1 MSLGNLPVIKTLVSR
16 SRRERLTLKPEMI
29 SPPMGDFRH
38 IMHVGRK
45 GEVFGDTSFLTQ
57 LQERRRHHRLNYI
70 TKKLRQAG
78 WMSPQSPP
86 NRGRVDSTIIPPPDV
101 SPIIKN
107 AVSLPQLTKYSWD
120 HEKKQDRDKIWNC
133 LSEPNSPYGLESGLC
148 TLPRHSGSQMLDTS
162 SEKFD
167 DDWTS
172 LALTDGEDC
181 STCTV
186 PAELSCS
193 LWRCDSMQSFTM
205 DFGPSLM
212 SEVLEGMSFS
222 NAPQEKGAHGGDS
235 NDPDERSILQTNS
248 DTSSLKATMDDTE
261 CEPFNMHSDIQQMKV
276 PTSWDHVRVKEQMEL
291 DIEVDSGITESKQ
304 SSRCLTTELWD
315 SGDGSE
321 IEM

>member
-57 LQERRRHHRLNYI
+57 LQERRRHHHLNYI
-70 TKKLRQAG
+70 TKKLRKAG
-78 WMSPQSPP
+78 WISPQSAS
-86 NRGRVDSTIIPPPDV
+86 NRGRVDSPVIPPPDV

-107 AVSLPQLTKYSWD
+107 AVSLPQLTKHSWD
-120 HEKKQDRDKIWNC
+120 YERKQDRDKIWNC

-148 TLPRHSGSQMLDTS
+148 TLPRVSGSQMFDTS

-167 DDWTS
+167 EDWPS
-172 LALTDGEDC
+172 IALADGEDC

-186 PAELSCS
+186 PVELSCS

-222 NAPQEKGAHGGDS
+222 NAPQEKESGNS
-235 NDPDERSILQTNS
+235 NGPDEQSIPQTNS
-248 DTSSLKATMDDTE
+248 NTSSLNAAMDDTE
-261 CEPFNMHSDIQQMKV
+261 CEPLNGHSDTQQMKV
-276 PTSWDHVRVKEQMEL
+276 PTSWDHDNVKEEMEL
-291 DIEVDSGITESKQ
+291 DIEVDSGITESEQ